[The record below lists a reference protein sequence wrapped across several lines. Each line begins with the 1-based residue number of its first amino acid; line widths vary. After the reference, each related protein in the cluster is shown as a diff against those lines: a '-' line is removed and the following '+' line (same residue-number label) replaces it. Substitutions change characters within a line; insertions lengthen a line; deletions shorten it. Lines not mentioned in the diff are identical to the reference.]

1 MESSVRKEAISES
14 SLAGNRPAIQSEDNS
29 VSQLAYSEEDELLFH
44 MSQVGDDAL
53 SPTSKKIIEKNTVPF
68 TATPSGAKKEMP
80 FTIQRPS
87 RSGSTVL
94 DFGYANPSQ
103 TDVTFSFRP
112 PPGRQSN
119 VSKRS
124 NPGTERQRQKPLAL
138 EDENVSTGNEA
149 ASYGSP
155 NPDGLLERPDQAR
168 EYSAPEH
175 QALIATGNG
184 GLTQERPGANGDDAP
199 GEQGHSTTDPQ
210 DQTESIRSE
219 KQCISKTHTRE
230 YETAGGP
237 VLPTPLTTRK
247 YKVTKNRKKQR
258 SRVGGSRRESPI
270 LSNDD
275 SRPSEEDL
283 FYLLI
288 QRLRQREEQEAS
300 NSALREQMKS
310 DIVELSEENQSLR
323 AQMEQ
328 CRSRQEEQEIEI
340 DTRKRQS
347 EHWKMKL
354 SKLRRVLNGLGK
366 EFKIL
371 RDEANDLKRTEAGL
385 LQEKSELVKCLDEI
399 KVNIDQASRK
409 VSQQP
414 AHVAAITADFNV
426 MTQALR
432 SAQDKTSYYHDRLLY
447 EQRRVSKLERYI
459 QSSANEHSLQLK
471 FTKDMQSQVLGRL
484 DTAIEH
490 VKQRWESSQDILQ
503 SAIPPVL
510 QECLES
516 VNVLLQ
522 KNTVEKSDIRDLNQS
537 LATQISSLE
546 ALVTNS
552 VGNLD
557 ITKEIQ
563 NVISTEMH
571 GQLQRVE
578 DVMSSSL
585 ITSHEF
591 ADARERQ
598 GRLEEKLKT
607 SEETVLKLREIT
619 KELKLRE
626 TELTGESMRLK
637 ESLADCEREMNDAA
651 IKSREDMF
659 PTVPELQIQLQTTSA
674 ALTEALESIKDK
686 ESQIE
691 TLQQGLVETR
701 LNTANAEERLEQL
714 EREKATLKDEMCHME
729 AKIREELGRA
739 SVIARDKIKAQ
750 FEQQL
755 HRAQKEKTA
764 LQTGAQKLE
773 QTISEL
779 KAIISQSEDKSS
791 VKQREMEENLAAREE
806 DIRYLQHRLAECE
819 ARAVSLETELGEYR
833 QQGMPGQE
841 AGAGTEGRP
850 VENSEELQKRI
861 DVLEGQ
867 LSGAQGE
874 IRSVS
879 ERLVTAESA
888 KSALESGKAR
898 AKSEMHSLLHRI
910 QESESWKKEGESVLQ
925 KLGIIESGNPPQVS
939 WPIIEGR
946 LNEMLD
952 TRVQKTPNTRQEKVR
967 HISNDIQSREFVR
980 TEVVYRSESVHASG
994 HTSPSPHVT
1003 FQAQVSASGP
1013 ADGSSRRLPSSIV
1026 PFSHVQNAI
1035 THVPCSP
1042 SESLSDIRIQLPSTP
1057 QEGLSE
1063 KEGHY
1068 TLAAGK
1074 EISTAKSAHDA
1085 EKEITGKHMPDKS
1098 AAALDHHHVAG
1109 KQTPRREEQ
1118 NAPNLKGD
1126 GETKSRLDPA
1136 ATKKT
1141 GIKRKSR
1148 GQLTQD
1154 SLTSVDSPSVSASRN
1169 GESPIHNQ
1177 SEANYRIKR
1186 GEAPK
1191 GILKG
1196 STTLMESNIQKG
1208 AAIKTPER
1216 PRNKRAKRYGTSV
1229 ADSLSVTDTP
1239 TVSGYFDNG
1248 ASPLISASGS
1258 QRPKRRDHQHHL
1270 PATRSTTRGRRRSR
1284 GEYYGDRFNREIQAS
1299 K

>member
-14 SLAGNRPAIQSEDNS
+14 SLAGNRPPTQSEDNS
-29 VSQLAYSEEDELLFH
+29 VSQLAYCEEDELLFH

-68 TATPSGAKKEMP
+68 TATPSGAKKGTP
-80 FTIQRPS
+80 LTIQRPS

-124 NPGTERQRQKPLAL
+124 NPGTERQRQKTLAL
-138 EDENVSTGNEA
+138 EEENLPSGNGA
-149 ASYGSP
+149 ANYGSP
-155 NPDGLLERPDQAR
+155 NPDGLLEQPNEAR
-168 EYSAPEH
+168 EYSASQH
-175 QALIATGNG
+175 QTLIATRNC
-184 GLTQERPGANGDDAP
+184 GLTQERPEANGDDAP
-199 GEQGHSTTDPQ
+199 GEQAHSTSDPQ
-210 DQTESIRSE
+210 DQTESIRSG
-219 KQCISKTHTRE
+219 KQCISKVHTRE
-230 YETAGGP
+230 YETNGGP

-258 SRVGGSRRESPI
+258 SGVGGSRRESPM

-300 NSALREQMKS
+300 DSALREQMKS

-323 AQMEQ
+323 AQIEQ

-347 EHWKMKL
+347 EQWKMKL

-366 EFKIL
+366 EYKIL

-385 LQEKSELVKCLDEI
+385 LQEKSELVRCLDEI
-399 KVNIDQASRK
+399 KVNIDQAALK

-447 EQRRVSKLERYI
+447 EQRRVSKLELYI
-459 QSSANEHSLQLK
+459 QSSATEHSLQLK
-471 FTKDMQSQVLGRL
+471 FTKEMQSQVLDKL

-490 VKQRWESSQDILQ
+490 VKQRWESSQAILQ
-503 SAIPPVL
+503 SAISPVL

-516 VNVLLQ
+516 MNALLQ
-522 KNTVEKSDIRDLNQS
+522 KNAVEKSDIRDLNQS
-537 LATQISSLE
+537 LATQMSSLE

-552 VGNLD
+552 VGDLG

-563 NVISTEMH
+563 DVINTQMH

-578 DVMSSSL
+578 DVMSSSM
-585 ITSHEF
+585 ITSHEL

-598 GRLEEKLKT
+598 GRLEEKLKA
-607 SEETVLKLREIT
+607 SEETVVKLQEIT

-626 TELTGESMRLK
+626 SELTGESVRLK
-637 ESLADCEREMNDAA
+637 ESLADCQREINDAA
-651 IKSREDMF
+651 MKEREDVS

-674 ALTEALESIKDK
+674 ALAEALESIKDK
-686 ESQIE
+686 ESHIE

-701 LNTANAEERLEQL
+701 MNTANAEERIEQL
-714 EREKATLKDEMCHME
+714 EREKATLKDEMSHLE
-729 AKIREELGRA
+729 VKIREELGRA

-755 HRAQKEKTA
+755 HRAQKEKSA
-764 LQTGAQKLE
+764 LQAGAQKLE

-779 KAIISQSEDKSS
+779 KATISEDKSS
-791 VKQREMEENLAAREE
+791 MKQREMEDNLAAKEE
-806 DIRYLQHRLAECE
+806 DIRYLKHSLAECE
-819 ARAVSLETELGEYR
+819 ARAASPEKELGEYR
-833 QQGMPGQE
+833 QHERPGQE
-841 AGAGTEGRP
+841 TGTGTAGGH
-850 VENSEELQKRI
+850 VEACKELQERI
-861 DVLEGQ
+861 DALEGQ

-874 IRSVS
+874 IRSLS
-879 ERLVTAESA
+879 ERLITAESA
-888 KSALESGKAR
+888 KNALESGKAKT
-898 AKSEMHSLLHRI
+898 KSEMHSLLHRI
-910 QESESWKKEGESVLQ
+910 QESESWKKEGQLVLQ
-925 KLGIIESGNPPQVS
+925 KLGIIESGDPPQIS
-939 WPIIEGR
+939 WPTIEGR

-952 TRVQKTPNTRQEKVR
+952 TRAQKTPNRRQEKVR
-967 HISNDIQSREFVR
+967 HIFNDMQSREFVR

-1003 FQAQVSASGP
+1003 FQAEVSANVP
-1013 ADGSSRRLPSSIV
+1013 ADGSSLRRQSSIV

-1035 THVPCSP
+1035 THIPYSP
-1042 SESLSDIRIQLPSTP
+1042 SESLIDIGIQLPSTP

-1068 TLAAGK
+1068 TLAAGN
-1074 EISTAKSAHDA
+1074 EINTAESAHDT
-1085 EKEITGKHMPDKS
+1085 EEERTGKHISDQS
-1098 AAALDHHHVAG
+1098 AAALDHHPAAE
-1109 KQTPRREEQ
+1109 KETPKGGGQ
-1118 NAPNLKGD
+1118 NAPNHKGD
-1126 GETKSRLDPA
+1126 GETKPKVGPA
-1136 ATKKT
+1136 ATKKI

-1148 GQLTQD
+1148 EQLTQD

-1196 STTLMESNIQKG
+1196 STTSMESNIQKG

-1216 PRNKRAKRYGTSV
+1216 TRNKKAKRCATSV
-1229 ADSLSVTDTP
+1229 ADSLSITDTP
-1239 TVSGYFDNG
+1239 TVSGYFDND

-1258 QRPKRRDHQHHL
+1258 QRPRRRDHQHRL
-1270 PATRSTTRGRRRSR
+1270 PTTRSTTRGRRRSR
-1284 GEYYGDRFNREIQAS
+1284 GKLRCP
-1299 K
+1299 